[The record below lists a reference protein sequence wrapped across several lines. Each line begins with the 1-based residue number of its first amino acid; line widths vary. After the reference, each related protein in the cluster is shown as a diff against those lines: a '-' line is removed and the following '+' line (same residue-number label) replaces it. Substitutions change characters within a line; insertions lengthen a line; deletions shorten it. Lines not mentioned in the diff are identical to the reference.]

1 MVIGSTPDV
10 IVALHVASSRLRPCD
25 NESMGIEENKTDLEN
40 GQDKFL
46 ISAADDSETISIFDT
61 DKVGKPAYSTKIKQ
75 SQGSPSHLKTKDLFG
90 LGYPYFICA
99 YDGHVAVTT
108 DFGICLLSFK

>member
-1 MVIGSTPDV
+1 M
-10 IVALHVASSRLRPCD
+10 IVALHVTSSRLRPCD
-25 NESMGIEENKTDLEN
+25 DESMGIEENKTDLEN

-61 DKVGKPAYSTKIKQ
+61 DKVGKPAYTTKIKQ
-75 SQGSPSHLKTKDLFG
+75 SQGSPGNLKTKDLFG
-90 LGYPYFICA
+90 LGYPYFICT

-108 DFGICLLSFK
+108 DFGICLL